1 MTIILITIIIYLLS
15 MMGIGFIY
23 SKNNRDVSDFYLGGR
38 KLGPLVSAMS
48 AEASDMSSWLLMG
61 LPGVAYLTGTSE
73 TVWTSIGLVVGTY
86 LNWLLVAKR
95 LRVYSQKIGAITIP
109 DFFQLRYKDK
119 GILTCTMAIIT
130 LIFFV
135 PYISSGFAACGKL
148 FSLLFNYDYHI
159 SMILGAIVMIGYV
172 YIGGFLAASITQLVQ
187 GIIMIVALAF
197 IVLFGLSHAGG
208 FSAVIDNAKSL
219 PGYLELMKTHNIVTG
234 HADNYSPITISSLI
248 SWGLGYFGMPH
259 ILVHFMA
266 IRDTNKLKISRRVGT
281 LWVLISMSLAIFIG
295 VMGNM
300 LSKNGTIKCLD
311 VTNSETLV
319 IQLANYMGNSGVLF
333 AVVAGLIYSG
343 ILASTMSTVGAQLL
357 VASSAIS
364 ENIFK
369 KVFGINMGKKG
380 STVVAKVTLL
390 LIAAMSILL
399 AWNDSSSIYRIV
411 SFAWGGFGATFGPA
425 MLAAL
430 FWKRSSCQGVIASI
444 FSGGI
449 MVFVWKF
456 GISKLGGIFA
466 IYELLPAFLCSMVT
480 LILVSL
486 ITYKPDNEIENAFES
501 VLSEL

>member
-1 MTIILITIIIYLLS
+1 MTTIFITIVVYLLS

-23 SKNNRDVSDFYLGGR
+23 SRNNRDVSDFYLGGR

-73 TVWTSIGLVVGTY
+73 TVWTAIGLVLGTY

-95 LRVYSQKIGAITIP
+95 LRIYSQKIGAITIP
-109 DFFQLRYKDK
+109 DFFSIRYKDK
-119 GILTCTMAIIT
+119 GVLTCIMAIIT

-148 FSLLFNYDYHI
+148 FSLLFNCNYHV
-159 SMILGAIVMIGYV
+159 SMVIGAIIMIGYV

-197 IVLFGLSHAGG
+197 VVSFGLSHAGG
-208 FSAVIDNAKSL
+208 FNGVIDNARNL
-219 PGYLELMKTHNIVTG
+219 PGYLELMRTHNVITG
-234 HADNYSPITISSLI
+234 TADSYSPITIFSLL

-266 IRDTNKLKISRRVGT
+266 IKDTNKLKISRRVGT
-281 LWVLISMSLAIFIG
+281 SWVIISMALAIFIG
-295 VMGNM
+295 MTGNV
-300 LSKNGTIKCLD
+300 LSKNGTIKYLD
-311 VTNSETLV
+311 GTNSETLV
-319 IQLANYMGNSGVLF
+319 IQLANYMGNCGLVF

-369 KVFGINMGKKG
+369 RVFRISMDKIK
-380 STVVAKVTLL
+380 STMVAKATLL
-390 LIAAMSILL
+390 IIAALSIML

-411 SFAWGGFGATFGPA
+411 SFAWAGFGATFGPA

-430 FWKRSSCQGVIASI
+430 FWKRSSYQGVITSI

-449 MVFVWKF
+449 MVFIWKF
-456 GISKLGGIFA
+456 GISKFGGIFA
-466 IYELLPAFLCSMVT
+466 IYELLPAFLFAMIM
-480 LILVSL
+480 LILVS
-486 ITYKPDNEIENAFES
+486 IVTYKPDNETENIFDT
-501 VLSEL
+501 VKSEL